1 MTCAMQVYGLPT
13 VMIFR
18 DGKKVDA
25 SHNEGAIT
33 LPKLKAYLEKHGIA
47 AAAAA
52 AS

>member
-1 MTCAMQVYGLPT
+1 MYGLPT
-13 VMIFR
+13 VMLFR
-18 DGKKVDA
+18 DGQKVDA

-33 LPKLKAYLEKHGIA
+33 LPKLKQYLEKHGIA